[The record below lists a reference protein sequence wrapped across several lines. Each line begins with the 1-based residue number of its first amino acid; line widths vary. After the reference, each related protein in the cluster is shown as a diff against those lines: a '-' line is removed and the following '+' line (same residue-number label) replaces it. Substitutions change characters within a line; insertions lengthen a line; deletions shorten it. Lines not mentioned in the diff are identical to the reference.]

1 MLWANYHSGTP
12 QKDNTEEITMNN
24 QNRNQ
29 NNNQNNSQNNNQN
42 SKQNRTEQ
50 NKNCR

>member
-12 QKDNTEEITMNN
+12 QKDETEEITMNN

-29 NNNQNNSQNNNQN
+29 NNNCLGDLDCAWW
-42 SKQNRTEQ
+42 KG
-50 NKNCR
+50 